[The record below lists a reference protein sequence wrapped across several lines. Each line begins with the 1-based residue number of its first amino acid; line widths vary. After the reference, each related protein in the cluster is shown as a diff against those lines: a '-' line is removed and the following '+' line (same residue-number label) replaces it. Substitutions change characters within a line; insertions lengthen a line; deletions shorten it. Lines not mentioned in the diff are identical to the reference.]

1 MQQQLVLQVSG
12 MTRSGCENRVDNA
25 LAPLDGVR
33 RSSADRG
40 SGQVRVLFDP
50 AQVPAE
56 TVRSHIEQAGYI
68 VTGTVEGQ

>member
-1 MQQQLVLQVSG
+1 MQQQLILQVSG
-12 MTRSGCENRVDNA
+12 MTCSGCENRIDNA
-25 LAPLDGVR
+25 LARLDGVR

-56 TVRSHIEQAGYI
+56 TVRSRIEQVGYT
-68 VTGTVEGQ
+68 VTGTVEGR